1 MTVGDRLTRQGL
13 VYSCAENWAQIER
26 QNLGNYNR
34 GLNDR
39 DGEGFGMSFGVAK
52 PPMQEQP
59 RSACTGLWG
68 LLFWPDR
75 SPAARRGILRG
86 ALVKLMLPV
95 VHLGVSGDGIDE
107 IGAHDRGR
115 SAAWREPSRRPAMWR
130 SRLNKQIMPG
140 HGRSP
145 GLLVAQSAVPAA
157 GTKAQR
163 S

>member
-1 MTVGDRLTRQGL
+1 MTVGDSLTRQGL
-13 VYSCAENWAQIER
+13 VHSCAENWAQIER

-95 VHLGVSGDGIDE
+95 VTWV
-107 IGAHDRGR
+107 
-115 SAAWREPSRRPAMWR
+115 SAATVLM
-130 SRLNKQIMPG
+130 RLARMTVVALPPG
-140 HGRSP
+140 ANHPVDPRCG
-145 GLLVAQSAVPAA
+145 AAV
-157 GTKAQR
+157 
-163 S
+163 